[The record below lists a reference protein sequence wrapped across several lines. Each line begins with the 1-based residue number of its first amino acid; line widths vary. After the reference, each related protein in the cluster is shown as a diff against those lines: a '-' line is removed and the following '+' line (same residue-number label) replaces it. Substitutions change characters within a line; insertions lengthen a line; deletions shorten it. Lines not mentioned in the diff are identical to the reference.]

1 MNRYGNIFSILFEM
15 LVILLI
21 FGGIG
26 KEIFRVIKANLP
38 KKGTTGDNVIDIN
51 MTRDQQ
57 KKLSGFGKIGIVVLL
72 VLVAMF
78 NSIYT
83 LDETED
89 AVITTFGVPTI
100 EEGSGL
106 HFKIPFVQ
114 KIKKVSTETQG
125 MRIGYDEH
133 DVTIENEALMIT
145 KDFNFIN
152 VDFYLEWQVVDPV
165 SFVYTAQEP
174 ATMLKTLAMSYI
186 RDTIGS
192 YGVDEVLT
200 TGKSQI
206 QAEIREKL
214 TKRLE
219 SEGIGI
225 AVRNV
230 SIQDCDPP
238 TSEVVR
244 AFKAV
249 EDAKQNAETTVYNAT
264 ADKNKRILSAEAEA
278 NKILENAQAEKTARI
293 KEAEGEVAKFNAM
306 YAEYIKFPEITKQ
319 RMYYETMEKLLP
331 EIKVIIQDDS
341 GQVVN
346 VLGKE

>member
-1 MNRYGNIFSILFEM
+1 
-15 LVILLI
+15 
-21 FGGIG
+21 
-26 KEIFRVIKANLP
+26 
-38 KKGTTGDNVIDIN
+38 

-57 KKLSGFGKIGIVVLL
+57 KKLSGFGKIAAVVVL
-72 VLVAMF
+72 VLAVAL
-78 NSIYT
+78 NGIYT

-125 MRIGYDEH
+125 MRIGYDEY
-133 DVTIENEALMIT
+133 DNTIENEALMIT

-152 VDFYLEWQVVDPV
+152 VDFYIEWQVTDPV
-165 SFVYTAQEP
+165 AFVYAAEDP
-174 ATMLKTLAMSYI
+174 VTMLKTLSMSYI

-206 QAEIREKL
+206 QSEIKDKL
-214 TKRLE
+214 TKRME
-219 SEGIGI
+219 DEGIGV

-249 EDAKQNAETTVYNAT
+249 EDAKQNAETAVYNAT
-264 ADKNKRILSAEAEA
+264 ADKNKRILAAEAEA

-306 YAEYIKFPEITKQ
+306 YNEYIKFPEITKE
-319 RMYYETMEKLLP
+319 RMYYESMEKLLP

-341 GQVVN
+341 GKVVN
-346 VLGKE
+346 VLSDK